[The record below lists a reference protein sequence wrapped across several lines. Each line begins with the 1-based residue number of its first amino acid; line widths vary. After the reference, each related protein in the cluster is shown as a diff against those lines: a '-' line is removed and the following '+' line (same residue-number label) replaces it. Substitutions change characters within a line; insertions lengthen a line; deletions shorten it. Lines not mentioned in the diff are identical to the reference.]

1 MRSRSAGSVARGP
14 APAPPWMAMAYMAAL
29 SITRVAVHG
38 DLPPPARIACAAEHA
53 GTVEIHGDVATPV
66 QGNHATLAAGAAQFH
81 LHHLVYRLRETHAP
95 ILHQRAH
102 VVRNH
107 LAYVVLALARS
118 GDRAGVIAGVSARAD
133 ERRVADAA
141 AVLVGQTAGGG
152 RGREI
157 PGAVERHRADGAHAQ
172 QRTGQRDERRGLACG
187 ARRCGTPRLFEF
199 LLPRRGAKVAARHQ
213 RHPLLERELLGAAGD
228 QE

>member
-1 MRSRSAGSVARGP
+1 MHSRSAGSVARGT

-66 QGNHATLAAGAAQFH
+66 QGDNATLAAGAAQFH
-81 LHHLVYRLRETHAP
+81 LHHLVYRLREAHAAV
-95 ILHQRAH
+95 LHERAH

-107 LAYVVLALARS
+107 LAYVVLALAGS
-118 GDRAGVIAGVSARAD
+118 GDRTGVIARVGARAD

-141 AVLVGQTAGGG
+141 AVLVGQTSGGG
-152 RGREI
+152 RGGEI
-157 PGAVERHRADGAHAQ
+157 PGAIERHRADSAHAQ
-172 QRTGQRDERRGLACG
+172 QHTGRGDERRGLACG
-187 ARRCGTPRLFEF
+187 AGRGGTPCLFQF
-199 LLPRRGAKVAARHQ
+199 LLPRRGAKVTARHQ
-213 RHPLLERELLGAAGD
+213 RHPLLER
-228 QE
+228 